1 MKNILEYLER
11 TAPRFP
17 DRPALCD
24 EETSLSFGEILRLA
38 RTGGSELLRRGL
50 YHEPVVVFMKKCPKT
65 ICAFF
70 SVIYAGCYY
79 IPVDI
84 GMPQQRIQMI
94 LDKLDP
100 RMIVCDETSEALLRE
115 LGRGGQMFHCD
126 ALFAGHVDDALLGY
140 VRRRA
145 LDIDPIYIVFTSGS
159 TGMPKGVTACHR
171 SVIDYAE
178 ALCPVIGSDE
188 SSVFAMQVPLFVD
201 ACLKEILSVIRCGSE
216 AWLMPQNLFMSPL
229 DALEYLNRHKVNTL
243 CWVASALTMISG
255 FGAFEDA
262 KPACVRT
269 VCFSSEVF
277 PVKQLRLWQEACP
290 GARFINLYG
299 PTECTGISFYYE
311 VDHTFD
317 EHEPVPVGRP
327 FDNTDYI
334 LLKDDDTEAPPGE
347 QGEICIRGTCV
358 TLGYYAD
365 PERTAASFT
374 PNPLNKVLPEIIYRT
389 GDLGYVNDRDELVFV
404 SRKDNQIKNMGH
416 RIELGEIEACADRL
430 DGLESSCCLWDGIRR
445 KLILFYMGSAEEK
458 DVRNFMRGELP
469 RHMLPNKIFRL
480 DAIPLLANA
489 KIDRIALKKKYE
501 ESMKNGRNS

>member
-1 MKNILEYLER
+1 MKNILEYLEK

-24 EETSLSFGEILRLA
+24 EEQSISFGEFLSLSRI
-38 RTGGSELLRRGL
+38 GGSELLRRGL
-50 YHEPVVVFMKKCPKT
+50 YHEPIVVFMKKCPQT

-94 LDKLDP
+94 LEKLNP
-100 RMIVCDETSEALLRE
+100 RLILFDETSEALLQE
-115 LGRGGQMFHCD
+115 LGYSGQMFSCEE
-126 ALFAGHVDDALLGY
+126 LFSGTADDALLDH
-140 VRRRA
+140 VRRCA

-178 ALCPVIGSDE
+178 AICPVIGSDE

-201 ACLKEILSVIRCGSE
+201 ACLKELLSVIRCGSE
-216 AWLMPQNLFMSPL
+216 AWLMPQNLFMSPIS
-229 DALEYLNRHKVNTL
+229 ALEYLNRHKVNSL

-255 FGAFEDA
+255 FGAFEDV
-262 KPACVRT
+262 KPEYIRT

-277 PVKQLRLWQEACP
+277 PVKQLHLWQAACP
-290 GARFINLYG
+290 GARFINFYG
-299 PTECTGISFYYE
+299 PTDCTGISFYYE
-311 VDHTFD
+311 VDHEFD
-317 EHEPVPVGRP
+317 DHEAIPVGKP
-327 FDNTDYI
+327 FNNTDY
-334 LLKDDDTEAPPGE
+334 LLLTDTDMPAAPGE

-365 PERTAASFT
+365 TERTSAAFT
-374 PNPLNKVLPEIIYRT
+374 QNPLNKLWPDIIYRT
-389 GDLGYVNDRDELVFV
+389 GDLGHINERGELVFD

-430 DGLESSCCLWDGIRR
+430 DGLESACCLWDKIRK
-445 KLILFYMGSAEEK
+445 KLILFYMGTADEK
-458 DVRNFMRGELP
+458 TVRNYMRGELP
-469 RHMLPNKIFRL
+469 RHMLPNKIIRL
-480 DAIPLLANA
+480 DTIPLLANG
-489 KIDRIALKKKYE
+489 KIDRISLKKKYE
-501 ESMKNGRNS
+501 EN